1 MRTVPPTTGLPPAS
15 FCFTVLKILPVCG
28 CRIFWAV
35 RMPHGSDSKRTRN
48 EKPRWFILLPFAIKA
63 AAGRVYCIWRKT
75 GPFKLDSGLQD
86 FETGIKQTGPSATRA
101 RHHLLV
107 LLVLLH
113 GEASLGRHGRG
124 HPSHTILEWPGL
136 AALHQELSY
145 FLFLAHGH
153 QQPWARKQAS
163 LSVRKLLARSGSTMP
178 TVTG

>member
-1 MRTVPPTTGLPPAS
+1 MGVIVKERETKSLGS
-15 FCFTVLKILPVCG
+15 SSCFLSLLRLLLG
-28 CRIFWAV
+28 
-35 RMPHGSDSKRTRN
+35 GS
-48 EKPRWFILLPFAIKA
+48 IAY
-63 AAGRVYCIWRKT
+63 GGKT

-86 FETGIKQTGPSATRA
+86 FETGIKHTGPSATRA

-113 GEASLGRHGRG
+113 SEASLGRYGRG

-153 QQPWARKQAS
+153 QQPWARKQPS